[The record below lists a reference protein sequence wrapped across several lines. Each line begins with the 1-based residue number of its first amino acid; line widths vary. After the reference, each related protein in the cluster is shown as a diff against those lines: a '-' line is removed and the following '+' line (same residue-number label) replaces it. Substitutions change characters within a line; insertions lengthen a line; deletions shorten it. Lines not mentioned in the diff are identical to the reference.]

1 MKHGNLWAAALL
13 GAVALAVPR
22 AGEVRAQVAPAP
34 DTLAV
39 TEPPAHSTPLEAVP
53 HDTAP
58 EVAARHP
65 LEGRIVR
72 RITVQSRDI
81 FDPLPEGRLRPAYSL
96 ANRLHVH
103 TRPSTVKASLVVRT
117 GERWSDALRQESQ
130 RRLRALA
137 FLDPDTIVAIP
148 AGDSVDLHV
157 VTHDHW
163 TTSPEFSLESG
174 GGQQFGSF
182 AFTERNFLG
191 LGTSLSVSRHHDPVG
206 VSSFASVEDHSV
218 FGTRL
223 RGKLVAGTGAGG
235 QTRDALIELPF
246 WADAAPRA
254 WGAEWTRNVSE
265 NVLFDDRVEAATVPH
280 RQETV
285 DLSYGI
291 GRRTSDGFIE
301 RVALS
306 FHALDQHLGP
316 SRLEPG
322 APEAFAGGDERLR
335 VRRVAAE
342 AKRWRPHYI
351 ERRGVD
357 QIDRIEDFDV
367 GHSWAI
373 KIGFSP
379 HALGATQDEGY
390 ARLRLHAGTDAGSA
404 GFGLLDV
411 DTYTRLHDG
420 PLGSFGQV
428 DARWVTTRGTRSALL
443 GAIEGVAG
451 TRMDR
456 DFQLTVGGLNGLRAF
471 PVRELSGT
479 QYWRGNV
486 EWRGVAR
493 RSVLQLVSLGG
504 AVFWDT
510 ARAWGPGSGDEGWHH
525 DTGFGLRLSLPH
537 SSLNAVARFDVS
549 WPIVPDIDGRRGP
562 AFSFGSGQA
571 F

>member
-13 GAVALAVPR
+13 GAVALAVPLHGT
-22 AGEVRAQVAPAP
+22 ARAQASADSTASAHTAPEAPAP
-34 DTLAV
+34 ALQ
-39 TEPPAHSTPLEAVP
+39 S
-53 HDTAP
+53 
-58 EVAARHP
+58 VAAP
-65 LEGRIVR
+65 ALQSAPAPAMRIVR
-72 RITVQSRDI
+72 RITVESRDI

-103 TRPSTVKASLVVRT
+103 TRPSTVKASLVVRP
-117 GERWSDALRQESQ
+117 GELWSDALRHESQ

-191 LGTSLSVSRHHDPVG
+191 LGTSLSVARHHDPVG
-206 VSSFASVEDHSV
+206 VSNFASVEDHSV
-218 FGTRL
+218 FGSRL
-223 RGKLVAGTGAGG
+223 RGKFVAGTGAGG
-235 QTRDALIELPF
+235 QTRDVVLELPF

-254 WGAEWTRNVSE
+254 WGVQWSRNISE
-265 NVLFDDRVEAATVPH
+265 TVLFDDLVEAATVPR

-285 DLSYGI
+285 DLTWGV
-291 GRRTSDGFIE
+291 GRRTSDGYIQRF
-301 RVALS
+301 LLT
-306 FHALDQHLGP
+306 FHALDRHLGP

-322 APEAFAGGDERLR
+322 APEAFAGGDEKLR
-335 VRRVAAE
+335 VRRIGAE
-342 AKRWRPHYI
+342 ARLWRPRFI

-404 GFGLLDV
+404 DAAPDFASPADPARDASPESSVIGV
-411 DTYTRLHDG
+411 K
-420 PLGSFGQV
+420 PLSGMEKRTECSRDYRPLANRV
-428 DARWVTTRGTRSALL
+428 KALPTTRPG
-443 GAIEGVAG
+443 
-451 TRMDR
+451 M
-456 DFQLTVGGLNGLRAF
+456 
-471 PVRELSGT
+471 
-479 QYWRGNV
+479 
-486 EWRGVAR
+486 R
-493 RSVLQLVSLGG
+493 RP
-504 AVFWDT
+504 
-510 ARAWGPGSGDEGWHH
+510 R
-525 DTGFGLRLSLPH
+525 
-537 SSLNAVARFDVS
+537 
-549 WPIVPDIDGRRGP
+549 
-562 AFSFGSGQA
+562 
-571 F
+571 

>member
-1 MKHGNLWAAALL
+1 MKHGVFWAAALL
-13 GAVALAVPR
+13 GAVALVVPLGGD
-22 AGEVRAQVAPAP
+22 ARAQGAQAP
-34 DTLAV
+34 DTLTV
-39 TEPPAHSTPLEAVP
+39 TYAPADS
-53 HDTAP
+53 TAP
-58 EVAARHP
+58 EAPAP
-65 LEGRIVR
+65 ALAEGRVVR
-72 RITVQSRDI
+72 RITVESRDI

-103 TRPSTVKASLVVRT
+103 TRPSTVKASLVVRP
-117 GERWSDALRQESQ
+117 GERWSDALRHESQ

-206 VSSFASVEDHSV
+206 TSSFASIEDHSV

-223 RGKLVAGTGAGG
+223 RGKFVAGTGAGG
-235 QTRDALIELPF
+235 QARDMVLELPF

-254 WGAEWTRNVSE
+254 WGAQWTRNISE
-265 NVLFDDRVEAATVPH
+265 TVLFDDLVEAATVPR
-280 RQETV
+280 RQETTDFYWGV
-285 DLSYGI
+285 
-291 GRRTSDGFIE
+291 GRRTSDGYIQRF
-301 RVALS
+301 VLS
-306 FHALDQHLGP
+306 FHTLDRHLGP

-322 APEAFAGGDERLR
+322 APLAFAGGDENLRLR
-335 VRRVAAE
+335 RFAAE
-342 AKRWRPHYI
+342 AKRWRPRFI

-367 GHSWAI
+367 GHAWSVMV
-373 KIGFSP
+373 GFSP
-379 HALGATQDEGY
+379 HAFGSTQDEAF
-390 ARLRLHAGTDAGSA
+390 ARLMLHAGTDAGRA
-404 GFGLLDV
+404 GFGLFDL
-411 DTYTRLHDG
+411 DTYTRVHDG
-420 PLGSFGQV
+420 PLGSYGQV
-428 DARWVTTRGTRSALL
+428 DARWVTTHGSRSALL

-451 TRMDR
+451 TRMAR

-510 ARAWGPGSGDEGWHH
+510 ARAWGPGSGNEGWHH
-525 DTGFGLRLSLPH
+525 DAGFGLRLSLPH

-549 WPIVPDIDGRRGP
+549 WPIVPDLDGRHGP
-562 AFSFGSGQA
+562 SFSFGSGQA